1 MYFPKKPKPKQ
12 KNFVPEIRQ
21 LCYWGRV
28 PKLALLRSPGICRD
42 VALGLGLSGS
52 GCRCYSHLCR
62 GRGLC
67 RSTSTGFQCTNQ
79 VIDLWSLKGKKTLP
93 RHVIVYPSDYFLG
106 KKGLSGGFTL
116 EEITR
121 NSGDAKH
128 VVENRRD
135 IFFSDYRSKTC
146 VLKILKWY
154 SYTFPSNV
162 SWMESLGSVETN
174 SILVASYFGCQ
185 LQLRFSE

>member
-1 MYFPKKPKPKQ
+1 MYFLKKPKPKQ

-42 VALGLGLSGS
+42 VASGLGLSGL
-52 GCRCYSHLCR
+52 GWRCYSHLRRC
-62 GRGLC
+62 RGLC

-79 VIDLWSLKGKKTLP
+79 VMDLWSLKGKKTLP
-93 RHVIVYPSDYFLG
+93 RRAIAYPSAYYLR

-121 NSGDAKH
+121 NSGDAKQ
-128 VVENRRD
+128 VVENQSD
-135 IFFSDYRSKTC
+135 IFFIDYRSKTC
-146 VLKILKWY
+146 
-154 SYTFPSNV
+154 SENPE
-162 SWMESLGSVETN
+162 M
-174 SILVASYFGCQ
+174 ILVHI
-185 LQLRFSE
+185 LL